1 MSRCVEK
8 SFAPLLAVW
17 SYQGVSPRA
26 PPRGYGM
33 GRAGFLLREG
43 GNSVGANRMP
53 LPRNRK
59 IGTACAVTRQSGRGH
74 WATAVGRWHTA

>member
-8 SFAPLLAVW
+8 SFALLVGSVVVPGCFA
-17 SYQGVSPRA
+17 PC

-33 GRAGFLLREG
+33 GGAGFLLREG
-43 GNSVGANRMP
+43 GIFVGANRMP

-59 IGTACAVTRQSGRGH
+59 LAQPVP
-74 WATAVGRWHTA
+74 